1 MACCSYC
8 PVTGTRV
15 GDHLAGRDVL
25 PPIPEDG
32 LLVLR
37 ADFGVGKGVLC
48 PINKTLSRLTVVAL
62 ARARA
67 VVGVNG
73 LVSPRTALPG

>member
-1 MACCSYC
+1 MLAIALL
-8 PVTGTRV
+8 VV
-15 GDHLAGRDVL
+15 LALAGRDVL
-25 PPIPEDG
+25 PPVPEDG
-32 LLVLR
+32 LPVLR

-48 PINKTLSRLTVVAL
+48 PISKTLSRLTAVAP

-73 LVSPRTALPG
+73 LVSPRMALPG